1 MGIMAFLRLQK
12 RLAADVLKCGRKRV
26 WNHPNETQEVALAN
40 SRKNIRKLVK
50 DRLIM
55 RRQVKMH
62 SRSRCKAY
70 AEAKRK
76 GRHVGRGKRKG
87 TRNARMPEQIVWM
100 RRLRVLRRLLKR
112 YRDAKKID
120 RKMYHQLYLAAK
132 GNQFKNKNVL
142 VEAIHKHKAD
152 LIREKELEAQ
162 ADARRAKNAIKK
174 EKRIARKNA
183 QMGIETDSPSPAQAV
198 AAATEKAPAKAAAAP
213 KGKATKK

>member
-1 MGIMAFLRLQK
+1 
-12 RLAADVLKCGRKRV
+12 VLKCGRKRV
-26 WNHPNETQEVALAN
+26 YIDPNETQEVALAN

-50 DRLIM
+50 DKLIM
-55 RRQVKMH
+55 RRQVQMH

-76 GRHVGRGKRKG
+76 GRHNGRGKRKG
-87 TRNARMPEQIVWM
+87 AKNARMPEQILWM
-100 RRLRVLRRLLKR
+100 RRTRVLRRLLKR

-120 RKMYHQLYLAAK
+120 RKMYHKLYLASK

-142 VEAIHKHKAD
+142 VEAIHKQKAD
-152 LIREKELEAQ
+152 LIREKDLEAQ
-162 ADARRAKNAIKK
+162 ADARRAKNAVKK

-183 QMGIETDSPSPAQAV
+183 QMGIETDSPAPAQAV